1 MTATRFQVVVDA
13 RDPHAQARFWAEA
26 LGYDVEDTT
35 ALITGLRDAGV
46 VDETVCFERDG
57 QLWWND
63 LVGVRDPGG
72 DRPRLLFQRTAVDKP
87 PARNRL
93 HLDLNVGPEQRAD
106 EVRRL
111 ETLGATILYE
121 VDEPGGRHTTMADP
135 EGNELCVQ

>member
-1 MTATRFQVVVDA
+1 MAIAFQVVVDA

-46 VDETVCFERDG
+46 VDDSVSFERDG
-57 QLWWND
+57 RLWWND
-63 LVGVRDPGG
+63 LVGVRDPDGH
-72 DRPRLLFQRTAVDKP
+72 RPRLLFQRTAVEKP
-87 PARNRL
+87 DARNRL
-93 HLDLNVGPEQRAD
+93 HLDLNVGPERRASEVQR
-106 EVRRL
+106 L
-111 ETLGATILYE
+111 QQLGATVLYE